1 MAKRVIII
9 GGGIMGAV
17 ASCCLAQAGHDVA
30 VLEKGELACGASGG
44 NLGQIS
50 LTDRE
55 EPWHARIVLDSL
67 AEYERIQKHTP
78 LEYQK
83 TGGIVVLADDEQI
96 EAAKGMA
103 EHLKGLGVDVELI
116 VDGGGIAAVEPN
128 LDPAFVRAIA
138 YCPDEGKINPLLATL
153 AYFEMAKRAGAKIHP
168 KTTVTG
174 FRLDGGRIASVE
186 TDRGDFEAD
195 VVVNA
200 AGAWAGIIGKMLNLE
215 MPIEYHRGSAL
226 VSQPIEPVINGPVV
240 GGGFLLK
247 SRLTQAKCRIGLAAI
262 QAFNGSVI
270 LAQATEESAVDDKT
284 VTSYGLCATAKN
296 ILRFF
301 PCLKDLEIVRAW
313 AAVTP
318 FTPDGLPLFGF
329 SKTIKNFF
337 TAAGFKGAFSVAPAV
352 GHKIVEA
359 IDEGFVWEG
368 DQFLP
373 DRTI

>member
-1 MAKRVIII
+1 
-9 GGGIMGAV
+9 MGAV
-17 ASCCLAQAGHDVA
+17 ASCYLAKAGHDVV

-55 EPWHARIVLDSL
+55 EPWHARIALDSL

-96 EAAKGMA
+96 EAAKSMA
-103 EHLKGLGVDVELI
+103 ANLKESGVDVELYY
-116 VDGGGIAAVEPN
+116 DGGITAVEPH
-128 LDPAFVRAIA
+128 LDPTFVRAIA
-138 YCPDEGKINPLLATL
+138 YCPEEGKINPLLTTL
-153 AYFEMAKRAGAKIHP
+153 AFFEMAMQAGAKIHT

-174 FRLDGGRIASVE
+174 FVVEGDRIVSVQ
-186 TDRGDFEAD
+186 TDQGDFTAD
-195 VVVNA
+195 VVVNV
-200 AGAWAGIIGKMLNLE
+200 AGPWAGIVGKMLGLE

-226 VSQPIEPVINGPVV
+226 VSQPVDPVINGPVV

-247 SRLTQAKCRIGLAAI
+247 SRLAQVKCRIGLAAI
-262 QAFNGSVI
+262 QTFNGSVI
-270 LAQATEESAVDDKT
+270 LAQATEESAIDDKS
-284 VTSYGLCATAKN
+284 VTSHGLCATAKN

-301 PCLKDLEIVRAW
+301 PCLTELQIVRAW

-329 SKTIKNFF
+329 SKTISNFF

-352 GHKIVEA
+352 GRKIVKA
-359 IDEGFVWEG
+359 IDEGFVWEEN
-368 DQFLP
+368 QFSP
-373 DRTI
+373 DRAI